1 MSNAPDEWLE
11 LSIETPPEYVEPL
24 TEIFHRYGEGGVAV
38 EQPGGF
44 NPDEGE
50 RAPTPERVVV
60 KTYLPDD
67 PTTEHR
73 RAQIDVGVRL
83 VAHLAPLTELR
94 ERRVSRSEWESSWKE
109 FFHVLRVGERIVV
122 CPTWREYDVKP
133 DEVVVYLDP
142 GMAFGTGHHPTTR
155 MCLEIMES
163 SITPGDRVLDL
174 GCGSGIL
181 SIAAVKLGAERVVG
195 FEIDPVAVKAGR
207 ANIALNGADGAI
219 EVVYGTLPS
228 PRAPAGSFD
237 YVVANI
243 SARVVTDMSA
253 RLVECMA
260 PGGRLLVSGVIEK
273 HLDGVADA
281 LAAEGARIE
290 RQEIDGDWVAMQL
303 KAAHVRL

>member
-1 MSNAPDEWLE
+1 MPDEWLE

-50 RAPTPERVVV
+50 TPPIPDRVVV

-67 PTTEHR
+67 PTTDHR

-94 ERRVSRSEWESSWKE
+94 ERRVSQSEWQNGWKE

-122 CPTWREYDVKP
+122 CPTWREYEAKS
-133 DEVVVYLDP
+133 DEIVVNLDP

-155 MCLEIMES
+155 MCLEMIEQTL
-163 SITPGDRVLDL
+163 TPGDRVLDL

-181 SIAAVKLGAERVVG
+181 SIAAVKLGAERAVG

-207 ANIALNGADGAI
+207 NNIALNGAEGAI
-219 EVVYGTLPS
+219 ELVHGTLPS
-228 PRAPAGSFD
+228 PNAPARSFD
-237 YVVANI
+237 FVFANI
-243 SARVVTDMSA
+243 SARVVTDLA
-253 RLVECMA
+253 AQLVGCIA

-273 HLDGVADA
+273 HLDGVTDA
-281 LAAEGARIE
+281 LVAEGATIE
-290 RQEIDGDWVAMQL
+290 RQDIDGDWVAL
-303 KAAHVRL
+303 LAAA

>member
-1 MSNAPDEWLE
+1 MPDEWLE

-50 RAPTPERVVV
+50 APPVPDRVVV

-67 PTTEHR
+67 PTTDHR
-73 RAQIDVGVRL
+73 RSQIDIGVRL

-94 ERRVSRSEWESSWKE
+94 ERRVSQDEWQNSWKE

-122 CPTWREYDVKP
+122 CPTWREYDAKP
-133 DEVVVYLDP
+133 DEIIVHLDP

-155 MCLEIMES
+155 MCLEMIEQTV
-163 SITPGDRVLDL
+163 TPGDRVLDL

-181 SIAAVKLGAERVVG
+181 SIAAVKLGAERAVG

-207 ANIALNGADGAI
+207 ANIVLNSADGAI
-219 EVVYGTLPS
+219 ELVHGTLPS
-228 PRAPAGSFD
+228 PKAQPGSFD
-237 YVVANI
+237 VVLANI
-243 SARVVTDMSA
+243 SALVVTDMA
-253 RLVECMA
+253 AQLVECMA
-260 PGGRLLVSGVIEK
+260 PAGRLIVSGVIEK
-273 HLDGVADA
+273 HLIGVTDALTAEGVA
-281 LAAEGARIE
+281 IE
-290 RQEIDGDWVAMQL
+290 RQEIDGDWVAL
-303 KAAHVRL
+303 LAAA